1 MLKYDC
7 KIISYLIN
15 YIGVK
20 IIINIRIVI
29 ILSNFM
35 REQLN

>member
-7 KIISYLIN
+7 KTISYLIN

-20 IIINIRIVI
+20 IIINIHIVI